1 MKKLRTKFLSR
12 LVLSTIM
19 ASCFSY
25 AGLAHAEVID
35 MSSSANMGGV
45 TIVDPQEELNNNY
58 IYKWD
63 KDKGTI
69 VGGNISIVSNKSE
82 QYLNV
87 NLMID
92 KKDLPSMSAADINK
106 AVEQMAQ
113 KLQCEL
119 PSDTWKVYA
128 KVCVGEGL
136 TDPKPVILRQYEIK
150 VSEGSADKPSIGV
163 VGSLSG
169 ATFDKPVTNDGKTNN
184 ECDFQNNQLYL
195 GFGDYLFKP
204 DFSQATTDHIYKA
217 IYNSGKDL
225 LISSRRDA
233 STNMANINIVA
244 DASQDKQSKVY
255 AIFNN
260 TNKNT
265 EVLFTNES
273 NITVKGNEVVGAYAG
288 GSDQLSQTK
297 ISGSSSGNININ
309 LEGTNKAYGLEAD
322 RNGKVIVNFESA
334 GKNLKIN
341 AGDNGIG
348 LYAHDGG
355 QILYEGS
362 DGNSV
367 DITTKN
373 GIAVLAENGG
383 QIKGFELG
391 VFNGDLKTDDNA
403 DSLIDVSLHNSNDKC
418 VSTGN
423 AVGNVKLN
431 VSGSSSSQTFTWNG
445 NFNST
450 NELTIGENGVWNGS
464 SDLGTIN
471 NVTFGQNAVWNLT
484 EQNKVPKVNNLS
496 TSASTAVRSY
506 INMGSQDLTIGTFA
520 GNATFVYQHDASDP
534 SIINGGNITVE
545 KAKPLTII
553 TEGLGEN
560 QDSTNTSTIDSTI
573 TLSTS
578 ADGID
583 LNDNTEVN
591 KVLDSLTDK
600 LTYLAYKDGE
610 RNLTGNVEIAEGL
623 TSASITKKTSDLIFN
638 EQTGKAER
646 EDLVKTPFSGKIQ
659 GNKEVDKVY
668 KDVISTGDDG
678 NLIYTFNED
687 AYIIDKTVKDPRPMA
702 FGTLYFGSINNYGNI
717 TNYNNSGTN
726 AKGGASYTI
735 DMQGHDLNIQTIVAP
750 PEGTT
755 GNQAMWNTSAIY
767 ALREGTI
774 TIDNPGAINIDYT
787 ANYYYGNAIAV
798 GAATATPNGVHVIIN
813 NDNDKNHAV
822 KIRGGITSPGY
833 ELNYAAIKASS
844 SNDQDRNT
852 IEISGL
858 VDVEAKHAACVYSN
872 KGGSYI
878 TIGGGRIV
886 TPDFDA
892 VMTSG
897 DKARVDLNITK
908 DEEGNAISGG
918 SNDLEIKGGLATATT
933 YWGTGGT
940 INAAFT
946 TDKSSLTGQ
955 VYGTG
960 NTNMWLQNGAVWNN
974 QAYNQHNW
982 STGSITLID
991 RESTVNYLHGGDS
1004 LDNAGIINQKS
1015 DKITTIN
1022 DLDGSVLF
1030 NMQGKGDVV
1039 VDNYGGNNN
1048 VYYQHDALDPLTI
1061 KGGNFTINNAA
1072 EGSKINLI
1080 TDNAGIDMQNEY
1092 VISDVL
1098 NSMAHKL
1105 FYTSYKNGERNLN
1118 GYVQIAEGL
1127 TSASAT
1133 QYTGDIAFSEE
1144 NGQGSLKADSI
1155 NPEFT
1160 HPEIQNTTE
1169 FTTTLNGDISQSNEY
1184 IAAGVYKKDK
1194 DVFEFDKDKT
1204 TIRVEDT
1211 VLDGGAYMGGI
1222 GSAIYSY
1229 GDRKEDGI
1237 KNDLTIDMKGNAL
1250 DIDVQNPDDTATG
1263 ISAIGN
1269 SKVEINNAGSINI
1282 HAIAGERLAALY
1294 VNAGGQLVI
1303 HNGGENLQDKVLV
1316 VRGNADTAGNGALLK
1331 SMNGISDGRS
1341 WMKVDGLVDVY
1352 GEVKEGSGIAEGLS
1366 AVASTIEVGGGKI
1379 IMKGDDSDP
1388 ELNFGGESPLA
1399 IRAYGEFTSK
1409 NYGIVNVNVQK
1420 EADTA
1425 DAKAIGAGNNTTQ
1438 IIGDFSTVGGMGTN
1452 GTINVGLNT
1461 KDSFWY
1467 GNYAYGSGFG
1477 VTPGDYGCL
1486 NLFMGN
1492 GAKWQGWT
1500 KYATNLKMDSGAEWT
1515 GYSKGDNTLIM
1526 ELDNDAV
1533 WHHTAMESEDGL
1545 VTSSVRSFKGNGGY
1559 IDMTAKD
1566 AGDITVADYSGNTN
1580 VIYAHDTANPLTIT
1594 GGNFTIDKAAEKS
1607 SINLITNNEGIK
1619 MDDHDQVV
1627 SVLDNL
1633 ANKLV
1638 YNDAADK
1645 AANLKGSVQIAEGLL
1660 TSSAT
1665 LMVGDITYKT
1675 DSVEDKN
1682 HGTVV
1687 KDSIQAVE
1695 PKPDPEKPQ
1704 SDIIYGDSETGM
1716 MRGAKSAMASTA
1728 MIWRSENDDML
1739 KRLGD
1744 LRVSDAEQGI
1754 WAKYYGGK
1762 SEMDAQKAEFS
1773 TKYNAYQVGYDK
1785 KVNDNW
1791 TVGAALS
1798 YNDGSSTYE
1807 LGGDGDE
1814 KVISMS
1820 VYGTMMKDDGQ
1831 YLDVVVKGSHLKN
1844 DYTVKNDF
1852 GKKLEG
1858 DYSTWGASISA
1869 EYGKR
1874 FEYSNGFY
1882 FDPSVELTVG
1892 RVAGKDYDAASDYL
1906 DGLGHNK
1913 DMAVSQDAFN
1923 SIIGKVGFGIGQKLD
1938 KASYYG
1944 KLSLAHEFSGDFDT
1958 SFKAEGE
1965 PEGHTSIDFG
1975 DTWYEVALGGTAQ
1988 MSDNSFVYAE
1998 YSRSF
2003 GGDVTEN
2010 WRVDAGLRFT
2020 F

>member
-25 AGLAHAEVID
+25 TGLAHAEVID

-58 IYKWD
+58 IYKWN

-69 VGGNISIVSNKSE
+69 VGGNIYIVSNKSE

-128 KVCVGEGL
+128 KVCVG
-136 TDPKPVILRQYEIK
+136 
-150 VSEGSADKPSIGV
+150 
-163 VGSLSG
+163 
-169 ATFDKPVTNDGKTNN
+169 
-184 ECDFQNNQLYL
+184 
-195 GFGDYLFKP
+195 
-204 DFSQATTDHIYKA
+204 
-217 IYNSGKDL
+217 
-225 LISSRRDA
+225 
-233 STNMANINIVA
+233 
-244 DASQDKQSKVY
+244 
-255 AIFNN
+255 
-260 TNKNT
+260 
-265 EVLFTNES
+265 
-273 NITVKGNEVVGAYAG
+273 
-288 GSDQLSQTK
+288 
-297 ISGSSSGNININ
+297 
-309 LEGTNKAYGLEAD
+309 
-322 RNGKVIVNFESA
+322 
-334 GKNLKIN
+334 
-341 AGDNGIG
+341 
-348 LYAHDGG
+348 
-355 QILYEGS
+355 
-362 DGNSV
+362 
-367 DITTKN
+367 
-373 GIAVLAENGG
+373 
-383 QIKGFELG
+383 
-391 VFNGDLKTDDNA
+391 
-403 DSLIDVSLHNSNDKC
+403 
-418 VSTGN
+418 
-423 AVGNVKLN
+423 
-431 VSGSSSSQTFTWNG
+431 
-445 NFNST
+445 
-450 NELTIGENGVWNGS
+450 
-464 SDLGTIN
+464 
-471 NVTFGQNAVWNLT
+471 
-484 EQNKVPKVNNLS
+484 
-496 TSASTAVRSY
+496 
-506 INMGSQDLTIGTFA
+506 
-520 GNATFVYQHDASDP
+520 
-534 SIINGGNITVE
+534 
-545 KAKPLTII
+545 
-553 TEGLGEN
+553 
-560 QDSTNTSTIDSTI
+560 
-573 TLSTS
+573 
-578 ADGID
+578 
-583 LNDNTEVN
+583 
-591 KVLDSLTDK
+591 
-600 LTYLAYKDGE
+600 
-610 RNLTGNVEIAEGL
+610 
-623 TSASITKKTSDLIFN
+623 
-638 EQTGKAER
+638 
-646 EDLVKTPFSGKIQ
+646 
-659 GNKEVDKVY
+659 
-668 KDVISTGDDG
+668 
-678 NLIYTFNED
+678 
-687 AYIIDKTVKDPRPMA
+687 
-702 FGTLYFGSINNYGNI
+702 
-717 TNYNNSGTN
+717 
-726 AKGGASYTI
+726 
-735 DMQGHDLNIQTIVAP
+735 
-750 PEGTT
+750 
-755 GNQAMWNTSAIY
+755 
-767 ALREGTI
+767 
-774 TIDNPGAINIDYT
+774 
-787 ANYYYGNAIAV
+787 
-798 GAATATPNGVHVIIN
+798 
-813 NDNDKNHAV
+813 
-822 KIRGGITSPGY
+822 
-833 ELNYAAIKASS
+833 
-844 SNDQDRNT
+844 
-852 IEISGL
+852 
-858 VDVEAKHAACVYSN
+858 
-872 KGGSYI
+872 
-878 TIGGGRIV
+878 
-886 TPDFDA
+886 
-892 VMTSG
+892 
-897 DKARVDLNITK
+897 
-908 DEEGNAISGG
+908 
-918 SNDLEIKGGLATATT
+918 
-933 YWGTGGT
+933 
-940 INAAFT
+940 
-946 TDKSSLTGQ
+946 
-955 VYGTG
+955 
-960 NTNMWLQNGAVWNN
+960 
-974 QAYNQHNW
+974 
-982 STGSITLID
+982 
-991 RESTVNYLHGGDS
+991 
-1004 LDNAGIINQKS
+1004 
-1015 DKITTIN
+1015 
-1022 DLDGSVLF
+1022 
-1030 NMQGKGDVV
+1030 
-1039 VDNYGGNNN
+1039 
-1048 VYYQHDALDPLTI
+1048 
-1061 KGGNFTINNAA
+1061 
-1072 EGSKINLI
+1072 
-1080 TDNAGIDMQNEY
+1080 
-1092 VISDVL
+1092 
-1098 NSMAHKL
+1098 
-1105 FYTSYKNGERNLN
+1105 
-1118 GYVQIAEGL
+1118 EGL

-1194 DVFEFDKDKT
+1194 DIFEFDKDKT

-1222 GSAIYSY
+1222 GAAIYSY

-1526 ELDNDAV
+1526 ELNNDAV

-1716 MRGAKSAMASTA
+1716 MRGSKSAMASTA

-1820 VYGTMMKDDGQ
+1820 LYGTMMKDDGQ
-1831 YLDVVVKGSHLKN
+1831 YLDVVLKGSHLKN

-1852 GKKLEG
+1852 GKKLKG

-1882 FDPSVELTVG
+1882 FDPYVELTVG
-1892 RVAGKDYDAASDYL
+1892 RVAGKDYDADSDYL

-1913 DMAVSQDAFN
+1913 DMSVSQDAFN

-1958 SFKAEGE
+1958 SFQAEGE

-1988 MSDNSFVYAE
+1988 MSDNSLVYAE